1 MTRPDSPHD
10 APQNLMLPFGPLADE
25 AGRGVVLSEEHAD
38 AVLGYCREM
47 GARFGAPG
55 YLRYLFGLPVNE
67 ALLAGYQITQ
77 RALRETTPHACAQE
91 IARTALE
98 ILPDPGRGHAG
109 RAGHRGH
116 AGHAGEAP
124 GVLDLFAGIGQM
136 AYSYAKAGCRVQAT
150 DNDPTTVGVATHNM
164 ALAGLSASVGY
175 RVADGP
181 ATLAAAVEAGQE
193 FSIVHLDPPW
203 RGTYKYDLAQPFT
216 LEALA
221 VDVPELVRL
230 GLEHARLVVLNL
242 PHNALPSQLSEL
254 AAKAGCNVLIERL
267 FISDFPA
274 SFSQAPAYFFGRSAA
289 GPAAAAGYQE
299 RRQNLALDGQRA
311 AIPA

>member
-25 AGRGVVLSEEHAD
+25 AGRGVVLSGEHAD

-98 ILPDPGRGHAG
+98 ILPDPGRGHV
-109 RAGHRGH
+109 
-116 AGHAGEAP
+116 GEAP

-230 GLEHARLVVLNL
+230 GLEHAPLVVLNL

-254 AAKAGCNVLIERL
+254 AAKARCSVLIERL

-274 SFSQAPAYFFGRSAA
+274 SFSQAPAYFFGRSPA
-289 GPAAAAGYQE
+289 GPAKAGPAQAAAPAQE
-299 RRQNLALDGQRA
+299 RRQNLTLDGQRA
-311 AIPA
+311 ATPA

>member
-10 APQNLMLPFGPLADE
+10 VPQNLMLPFGPLADE
-25 AGRGVVLSEEHAD
+25 AGRGVVLSGEHAD

-98 ILPDPGRGHAG
+98 FLPEPGRGHTGHTGHTGHGG
-109 RAGHRGH
+109 R
-116 AGHAGEAP
+116 AGEAP

-230 GLEHARLVVLNL
+230 GLERARLVVLNL

-254 AAKAGCNVLIERL
+254 AAQAGCNVLIERL

-274 SFSQAPAYFFGRSAA
+274 SFSQAPAYFFGRSPA
-289 GPAAAAGYQE
+289 GPATDPAQE
-299 RRQNLALDGQRA
+299 RRQNLTLDGQRA
-311 AIPA
+311 ATPA